1 MQHQMRRSLLVSAC
15 IRRAVVPD
23 GDFPIGFNDG
33 FLAARPA
40 VNLRNDGRAIDQ
52 HALLRG
58 LAKRS
63 VGNGWLNALDQ
74 VKPGAAVADVDIL
87 DGRKRR
93 LAMRL
98 LRLFQQGQ
106 RLGLAGG
113 ALGCPSSSKL
123 SRIAATACVRCKSD

>member
-23 GDFPIGFNDG
+23 VYFPIGFDDG
-33 FLAARPA
+33 FLPARPA
-40 VNLRNDGRAIDQ
+40 VDLRNDGRAIDQ
-52 HALLRG
+52 HAFLRS
-58 LAKRS
+58 LAKRR
-63 VGNGWLNALDQ
+63 VGDGRLNALDQ
-74 VKPGAAVADVDIL
+74 VKPGAAIADVDVL

-98 LRLFQQGQ
+98 LRLLQQRQ

-113 ALGCPSSSKL
+113 ALGYGY
-123 SRIAATACVRCKSD
+123 RAASGQQSDGAR